1 MILHVFGLVIVFFSF
16 EPARS
21 FYSVTS
27 MPTYY
32 LQFSLPFSLCS
43 VNVIYNITIRH
54 WTDSLAS
61 LPKYVF
67 IRKELYVIALFT
79 SLYVKWTL
87 WVSFLGPLG
96 VETLAMLKTKRCI
109 IDCCEWKMQQV
120 DWLVCVASTNQLSR
134 PFGSCDARALRF
146 SRQRPW
152 HIGHGSLNLT
162 GEK

>member
-1 MILHVFGLVIVFFSF
+1 
-16 EPARS
+16 
-21 FYSVTS
+21 

-120 DWLVCVASTNQLSR
+120 DWLVCVASTNQSWAGHL
-134 PFGSCDARALRF
+134 ARATLERCAFRDNARDISGTALWISLEKNNRF
-146 SRQRPW
+146 
-152 HIGHGSLNLT
+152 LKE
-162 GEK
+162 GEKINYPLI